1 MSAYDRIVRQTFR
14 ALVPGHALFIT
25 PGAQP
30 ATGHDDAGLHVHFPT
45 TNELATAHF
54 GQLWPP
60 LTQPLKYQL
69 ISYLAG
75 HEAMHAWEMVRGYRA
90 HPANTLR
97 GLVAN
102 ILADIRIDHSPVL
115 RTLAHWPL
123 NRDIAYRVLDE
134 PLIPPADLEPAELP
148 HHNALRVLNWGLA
161 MLRCGR
167 LRQSDGTTVQAP
179 THPLYAQLW
188 PQVLAIMIEAR
199 NYNWHTETDLLD
211 RLLDL
216 LRGWTRH
223 QPPPTPADDNS
234 TPDTANT
241 AIVDAEHP
249 DTTEA
254 ADAHN
259 PFHWQDEQDQ
269 PPDHTDFDQQLH
281 DALSQVPDP
290 RGCTG
295 THDSQQQEGNSWT
308 PEDAVQEITDSPLRE
323 QAEADWEQHQQE
335 AQAEAEQAAQQAR
348 RNHPAAALTED
359 TLAKRELLPAEWFP
373 HQPRAHFH
381 DNVTGDTQLIPPLA
395 TQLETVL
402 RPLLTGSAR
411 RQRPHT
417 SGSRL
422 DLHHQ
427 ATRVYVQAAHGGE
440 RDPNIWLDH
449 RMGQGRNRL
458 ALALVVDCSGS
469 MLSHAP
475 APAKACHITTAG
487 LLRAIDAL
495 GRHADLALAGFTDEV
510 LTIRGFDDTLS
521 TDRAEQL
528 LTLAQSVCGGT
539 AVAPAVAWGL
549 SQLDNHRP
557 GHRDRRM
564 LAILT
569 DAVLGDA
576 DRQHTQ
582 QRLTAAP
589 GDIITIAIG
598 LGSVDAAE
606 LRQLTPNTLIL
617 PADRTPQL
625 PGLLQHAIEKQLHA

>member
-269 PPDHTDFDQQLH
+269 PPTTPTSTNSCTTRSARSPIHEAAPEPTTASSRKATPGPQKTP
-281 DALSQVPDP
+281 SRKSPTP
-290 RGCTG
+290 RCANKPRPTG
-295 THDSQQQEGNSWT
+295 NNTSKKPKPRPNK
-308 PEDAVQEITDSPLRE
+308 PP
-323 QAEADWEQHQQE
+323 
-335 AQAEAEQAAQQAR
+335 
-348 RNHPAAALTED
+348 NKPAATI
-359 TLAKRELLPAEWFP
+359 P
-373 HQPRAHFH
+373 QPR
-381 DNVTGDTQLIPPLA
+381 
-395 TQLETVL
+395 
-402 RPLLTGSAR
+402 
-411 RQRPHT
+411 
-417 SGSRL
+417 
-422 DLHHQ
+422 
-427 ATRVYVQAAHGGE
+427 
-440 RDPNIWLDH
+440 
-449 RMGQGRNRL
+449 
-458 ALALVVDCSGS
+458 
-469 MLSHAP
+469 
-475 APAKACHITTAG
+475 
-487 LLRAIDAL
+487 
-495 GRHADLALAGFTDEV
+495 
-510 LTIRGFDDTLS
+510 
-521 TDRAEQL
+521 
-528 LTLAQSVCGGT
+528 
-539 AVAPAVAWGL
+539 
-549 SQLDNHRP
+549 
-557 GHRDRRM
+557 
-564 LAILT
+564 
-569 DAVLGDA
+569 
-576 DRQHTQ
+576 
-582 QRLTAAP
+582 
-589 GDIITIAIG
+589 
-598 LGSVDAAE
+598 
-606 LRQLTPNTLIL
+606 
-617 PADRTPQL
+617 
-625 PGLLQHAIEKQLHA
+625 